1 LNRKHGMRKTYLLAV
16 AKLDIPLDNATV
28 IHHCGGFAPLPRR
41 CTVTALSLPRSITP
55 YDRALVTRHHL
66 PSDLTVDGR
75 PVSRT
80 AVPPLFY
87 RSTAARPEKTGI
99 SLRHRAPNHAAKSIL
114 PRGERV
120 SPVRLPS

>member
-1 LNRKHGMRKTYLLAV
+1 LNRKHGMRKTYLLAI

-55 YDRALVTRHHL
+55 YDRAFVTRHHL

-75 PVSRT
+75 RSTGQPYRRT
-80 AVPPLFY
+80 APLLSLY
-87 RSTAARPEKTGI
+87 RGAAGKDRN
-99 SLRHRAPNHAAKSIL
+99 LVAAPCTES
-114 PRGERV
+114 RGEIHTAER
-120 SPVRLPS
+120 REG